1 MKTVWIIKGM
11 SSAPYEDTTWIC
23 SVFDSEEKALI
34 HVQELEA
41 EDFADD
47 CIYMIHE
54 WEVK

>member
-11 SSAPYEDTTWIC
+11 SSQPYEYNTWIC

-41 EDFADD
+41 EEFAEDY
-47 CIYMIHE
+47 IYMIHE